1 MTYAESLPL
10 VIASY
15 NAEMS
20 AIERANWNKWLEFRD
35 AVKTDVPGLVARGEK
50 LAADFQNLSSNVKEL
65 LHEVEHA
72 ARS

>member
-35 AVKTDVPGLVARGEK
+35 AVKTDVPGLVARGER
-50 LAADFQNLSSNVKEL
+50 LCANVQNLKTEMQEL

>member
-10 VIASY
+10 VVASY
-15 NAEMS
+15 NAEMR

-35 AVKTDVPGLVARGEK
+35 AVKTDVPGLVARGER
-50 LAADFQNLSSNVKEL
+50 LCANAQNLNTEMQEL
-65 LHEVEHA
+65 LHEVESA